1 MGAYINLGALM
12 GIPTAVLLAFVL
24 HMGGKHM
31 FFTGSLDG
39 NHSGA
44 STVKKA
50 SDRVHDAMAVADAS
64 S

>member
-44 STVKKA
+44 STV
-50 SDRVHDAMAVADAS
+50 SFIHMH
-64 S
+64 